1 MQLKER
7 TDSTTQITESIIE
20 TIENLA
26 DKSKS
31 IATIIEAINEIAE
44 QTNLL
49 SLNASIEAARAGEA
63 GKGFAVVAQE
73 IRKLADESIRSAEE
87 IAQIVQ
93 EIEGNTKEATDVAR
107 KAENIVGD
115 QQKAVALTTESFD
128 SIGKQVSGLL
138 EALEIINKN
147 VISMEED
154 RNTTLSSISAIT
166 AISAQTAAG
175 ASNVNDTVK
184 KQSVSI
190 EELDQAADVLE
201 GRAKEL
207 SEILSGFRV

>member
-1 MQLKER
+1 
-7 TDSTTQITESIIE
+7 
-20 TIENLA
+20 
-26 DKSKS
+26 
-31 IATIIEAINEIAE
+31 
-44 QTNLL
+44 
-49 SLNASIEAARAGEA
+49 
-63 GKGFAVVAQE
+63 
-73 IRKLADESIRSAEE
+73 
-87 IAQIVQ
+87 
-93 EIEGNTKEATDVAR
+93 
-107 KAENIVGD
+107 
-115 QQKAVALTTESFD
+115 
-128 SIGKQVSGLL
+128 
-138 EALEIINKN
+138 
-147 VISMEED
+147 MEED

>member
-1 MQLKER
+1 M
-7 TDSTTQITESIIE
+7 
-20 TIENLA
+20 
-26 DKSKS
+26 
-31 IATIIEAINEIAE
+31 
-44 QTNLL
+44 
-49 SLNASIEAARAGEA
+49 
-63 GKGFAVVAQE
+63 AQE

-93 EIEGNTKEATDVAR
+93 EIEGNTKEATDVER

-166 AISAQTAAG
+166 ASSAQTAAG

-184 KQSVSI
+184 KQAVSI
-190 EELDQAADVLE
+190 EDLDQAADVLE